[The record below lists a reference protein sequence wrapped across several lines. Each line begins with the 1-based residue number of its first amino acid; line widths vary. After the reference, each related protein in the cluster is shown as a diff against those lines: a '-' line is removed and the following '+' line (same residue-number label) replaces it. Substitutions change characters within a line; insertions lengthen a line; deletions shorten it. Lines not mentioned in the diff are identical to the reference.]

1 MFLSALIDARPPRR
15 HPDLAPV
22 LTALAAAAAATAATI
37 AAMPAGIAA
46 NSGDPAA
53 AARRIFG
60 QALREAEVA
69 AIAWGDGA
77 EPELRLPGAALVLA
91 LCPLEGADDLACG
104 MPAGTLFSLR
114 PAGSD
119 PRAAFLAP
127 GRSQVAA
134 GLVTYGPRTFL
145 TLTDGTA
152 TTTRVLDPES
162 GTFRPPA
169 PLRVP
174 DSRLPEAGARPVAEG
189 ARLSLAAAAQ
199 GVLVRG
205 GLHRRREADEVR
217 LVHAA
222 APVALAIEAAG
233 GAATDGRGRAILD
246 IPAGTLH
253 QGTALAFGTAREV
266 ASLARSDADRSP
278 LFTARGLLRT

>member
-1 MFLSALIDARPPRR
+1 MLLSALIDARPPRR

-22 LTALAAAAAATAATI
+22 LAALAAAAAETAAAI
-37 AAMPAGIAA
+37 AAMP
-46 NSGDPAA
+46 GDPAST
-53 AARRIFG
+53 ARRIFAE
-60 QALREAEVA
+60 ALREAELA
-69 AIAWGDGA
+69 AIAWDDGA
-77 EPELRLPGAALVLA
+77 APEPRMPGAALVLA
-91 LCPLEGADDLACG
+91 LSPLEGADDLDSG

-119 PRAAFLAP
+119 PRSAFLGS

-134 GLVTYGPRTFL
+134 GFVTYGPRTFL

-152 TTTRVLDPES
+152 TTTRVLDPGS
-162 GTFRPPA
+162 GTFRA
-169 PLRVP
+169 PTLLRVP
-174 DSRLPEAGARPVAEG
+174 DAGARPAAEAG
-189 ARLSLAAAAQ
+189 RASLAAAAQ

-205 GLHRRREADEVR
+205 GLQRRRDAGEVR

-222 APVALAIEAAG
+222 APVALAVEAAG

-246 IPAGTLH
+246 IPAASLH

-266 ASLARSDADRSP
+266 AGLARPDADRSP
-278 LFTARGLLRT
+278 LFATRGLLRT